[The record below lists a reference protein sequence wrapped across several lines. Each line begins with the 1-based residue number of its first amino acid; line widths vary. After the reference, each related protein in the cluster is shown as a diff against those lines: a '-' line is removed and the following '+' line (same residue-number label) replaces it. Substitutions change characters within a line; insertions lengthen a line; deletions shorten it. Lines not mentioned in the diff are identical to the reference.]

1 MFSAPGGISVQIPEG
16 SEIKTQIQTLS
27 QQPGMA
33 YLNELSQR
41 KDVNWQPVKLAFD
54 QWSYKQEGLT
64 PAGAALLGV
73 AVAVATGGMGAELL
87 GTTGTATSAAANAA
101 FSSLA
106 AQASITLVN
115 NKGNIGKTLKDL
127 AKSDIVKAT
136 IAAALTAGVL
146 DKLNATQTLQDL
158 SKKTGFS
165 DKLTYNLIN
174 AGGRALTNTA
184 INGGNLEDA
193 LKQALVGGL
202 VDTAHGAV
210 ASRIG
215 MANLD
220 YVSHKLAHALAGCI
234 AGAAVNGTCKD
245 GAIGGAVGEIVGEMF
260 KGKVPAWNAPDS
272 EWDAFDSKV
281 KAYGKIVSGAVAAY
295 AGGNAQTAITTAE
308 IAIDN
313 NTRINMRAQAA
324 QQSMSPQQYY
334 MWVRAQSLQQAIT
347 LNGGSVPPNMMAPGA
362 RVNYTQS
369 DITRLEGQLRGL
381 SPNHQLIYSAPTAT
395 LSPLPYSYVNMQT
408 AVNMNNVLG
417 ATGSNAFGFPAGNTP
432 YFRELM
438 RQQPQMFSPANQV
451 LIRRG
456 DAPQVDAQWIQ
467 HNPTHQSFTG
477 QTLHHHHMH
486 QGNIAV
492 AIPHSIHQRWSSTF
506 HPYR

>member
-1 MFSAPGGISVQIPEG
+1 MG
-16 SEIKTQIQTLS
+16 
-27 QQPGMA
+27 
-33 YLNELSQR
+33 YLNALAARS
-41 KDVNWQPVKLAFD
+41 DVNWQQVQLTHN
-54 QWSYKQEGLT
+54 QWNYKQEGLT
-64 PAGAALLGV
+64 PAGAALLAA
-73 AVAVATGGMGAELL
+73 AVAWAMPAGAGANLL
-87 GTTGTATSAAANAA
+87 GTTGATTSAMANAA
-101 FSSLA
+101 FMSLA
-106 AQASITLVN
+106 STAAITFVN
-115 NKGNIGKTLKDL
+115 NKGNIGKTLEAL
-127 AKSDIVKAT
+127 ARSETVKGI

-146 DKLNATQTLQDL
+146 DKLNATQTLSDL

-347 LNGGSVPPNMMAPGA
+347 LNGGSVPISL
-362 RVNYTQS
+362 YT
-369 DITRLEGQLRGL
+369 
-381 SPNHQLIYSAPTAT
+381 SPT
-395 LSPLPYSYVNMQT
+395 
-408 AVNMNNVLG
+408 
-417 ATGSNAFGFPAGNTP
+417 
-432 YFRELM
+432 
-438 RQQPQMFSPANQV
+438 
-451 LIRRG
+451 
-456 DAPQVDAQWIQ
+456 
-467 HNPTHQSFTG
+467 
-477 QTLHHHHMH
+477 
-486 QGNIAV
+486 IA
-492 AIPHSIHQRWSSTF
+492 ALD
-506 HPYR
+506 